1 MMRGALA
8 DIRHV
13 KQRDAS
19 ILNKFH
25 TNEPVNVF
33 EKKSV
38 IFTHTKIREYH
49 VFICFFSFFA
59 SSFFSRYNKIT
70 LNGKK

>member
-19 ILNKFH
+19 ILNKFNI
-25 TNEPVNVF
+25 NEPVNVF

-38 IFTHTKIREYH
+38 IFTHTKIRE
-49 VFICFFSFFA
+49 
-59 SSFFSRYNKIT
+59 
-70 LNGKK
+70 